1 MPGSEAHGY
10 KHREEIRGRKER
22 QRQTEPVHTLFDNDT
37 HMVILKWKEDRAQG
51 RMSRHSWVLQCLLS
65 TLDAQHKRL
74 SPSLHFAYIS
84 TTPRYPD
91 AICYT
96 PPLFSTYTVGSLVH
110 TLPTLLPLIMSL
122 HNLCEA
128 AATHNHISPPPISSS
143 LTPLQP
149 QTFLRHPRSSVAPDT
164 TNQPYVMDPD
174 SSASPSIESTP
185 GPTSSPTPGPVVAR
199 RKATRGRK
207 LGHLDPESIADLPLH
222 EQEQVLQ
229 HSRKYQ
235 QKAAALVS
243 PNNTARY
250 KD

>member
-1 MPGSEAHGY
+1 
-10 KHREEIRGRKER
+10 
-22 QRQTEPVHTLFDNDT
+22 
-37 HMVILKWKEDRAQG
+37 
-51 RMSRHSWVLQCLLS
+51 
-65 TLDAQHKRL
+65 
-74 SPSLHFAYIS
+74 
-84 TTPRYPD
+84 
-91 AICYT
+91 
-96 PPLFSTYTVGSLVH
+96 
-110 TLPTLLPLIMSL
+110 
-122 HNLCEA
+122 
-128 AATHNHISPPPISSS
+128 
-143 LTPLQP
+143 
-149 QTFLRHPRSSVAPDT
+149 
-164 TNQPYVMDPD
+164 MDPD